1 MLPLLKLL
9 LLCQSLS
16 AGSEALWLDQLVQ
29 KVWPR
34 VDKWVQQM
42 VEEQVKP
49 QICES
54 LPSVLRDR
62 IKFKDMTLGCV
73 SPQFG
78 PLIVR
83 EREKGTVVLD
93 VGVYLASDMDM
104 SISIAGL
111 DLGIRKFYLSG
122 TMSVVFRP
130 PSEKPPFF
138 GGMEIYFVNPPEV
151 DLDFTGLA
159 SVAECPGLR
168 GRVRTAINDVM
179 NNFMTLPQRI
189 PVDLC
194 EDDDV
199 DLADLRFPMPLGI
212 LRITLLSAEDLPA
225 ADFDWHHAGKSFKAV
240 LAEMVGL
247 SHLTGEAREASPGQ
261 PLSSAYESVFKKNQT
276 SDPFVV
282 ISLGQ
287 KKWES
292 AVMRKTT
299 SPDWS
304 KDCSDSS
311 NVADMAVYEMGQN
324 VSIGVWDYDN
334 LSTHDHLGGNR
345 VLVSELVR
353 FAGDERGWIPL
364 DHTLSLERAG
374 VKSGSLKLRASL
386 LRLNDIPRNPAEV
399 KDSVM
404 VDGPSQMFFS
414 AKILGAVGLPA
425 NGAPPY
431 VLRVTIGRDTVDS
444 GGDAVKEIQL
454 KSKGSTAM
462 VGATAVAEELRRVC
476 CNLAQK
482 GLPPK
487 QIASVVGVS
496 EMVVAH
502 AIGSASADSDDDE
515 SSEAT
520 YTVQEIGA
528 THPEW
533 DEVLSALLPWPL
545 FKSADLLLELK
556 LELVDSHG
564 KVVGTS
570 AQQPLSLKDVLCNSE
585 SPGLLSR
592 AFRLAKPVRWVRS
605 TEALSRQ
612 GSTASAQDKGMIL
625 RASLSL

>member
-1 MLPLLKLL
+1 
-9 LLCQSLS
+9 
-16 AGSEALWLDQLVQ
+16 
-29 KVWPR
+29 
-34 VDKWVQQM
+34 
-42 VEEQVKP
+42 
-49 QICES
+49 
-54 LPSVLRDR
+54 
-62 IKFKDMTLGCV
+62 
-73 SPQFG
+73 
-78 PLIVR
+78 
-83 EREKGTVVLD
+83 
-93 VGVYLASDMDM
+93 
-104 SISIAGL
+104 
-111 DLGIRKFYLSG
+111 
-122 TMSVVFRP
+122 
-130 PSEKPPFF
+130 
-138 GGMEIYFVNPPEV
+138 
-151 DLDFTGLA
+151 
-159 SVAECPGLR
+159 
-168 GRVRTAINDVM
+168 
-179 NNFMTLPQRI
+179 
-189 PVDLC
+189 
-194 EDDDV
+194 
-199 DLADLRFPMPLGI
+199 
-212 LRITLLSAEDLPA
+212 
-225 ADFDWHHAGKSFKAV
+225 
-240 LAEMVGL
+240 MVGL

-399 KDSVM
+399 KDLVM

-462 VGATAVAEELRRVC
+462 VG
-476 CNLAQK
+476 
-482 GLPPK
+482 
-487 QIASVVGVS
+487 S
-496 EMVVAH
+496 
-502 AIGSASADSDDDE
+502 
-515 SSEAT
+515 
-520 YTVQEIGA
+520 
-528 THPEW
+528 
-533 DEVLSALLPWPL
+533 
-545 FKSADLLLELK
+545 
-556 LELVDSHG
+556 
-564 KVVGTS
+564 
-570 AQQPLSLKDVLCNSE
+570 
-585 SPGLLSR
+585 
-592 AFRLAKPVRWVRS
+592 
-605 TEALSRQ
+605 
-612 GSTASAQDKGMIL
+612 
-625 RASLSL
+625 SLSECK